1 MMKERHK
8 GWFVCLGVV
17 FFAAL
22 LVTAAPSLWADGAAV
37 VRITT
42 PTHDSTY
49 VAGDP
54 IQFSGSFRPGRD
66 GSQEGVSMVWTSQ
79 LDGQIGVGM
88 LLTTASLS
96 VGNHRI
102 TLTVSGKEDSV
113 LGSDTI
119 RIKVDHTAAGAGD
132 LSGVGGVEADK
143 GADYFISPF

>member
-1 MMKERHK
+1 MMKKSNK
-8 GWFVCLGVV
+8 GWFVCLGIA
-17 FFAAL
+17 FCAAL
-22 LVTAAPSLWADGAAV
+22 LITTGPSLWADGAAA

-54 IQFSGSFRPGRD
+54 IQFTGSFRPGRD
-66 GSQEGVSMVWTSQ
+66 GSQDGVAMVWTSQ
-79 LDGQIGVGM
+79 LDGQIGIGM
-88 LLTTASLS
+88 LLTTTSLS

-102 TLTVSGKEDSV
+102 TLTVSGKGGSV

-132 LSGVGGVEADK
+132 LSGVGGVEAEK
-143 GADYFISPF
+143 GAEYFISPF

>member
-1 MMKERHK
+1 MKKRNW
-8 GWFVCLGVV
+8 GWPVCLGVA

-22 LVTAAPSLWADGAAV
+22 LITAGASSWAGGAAV

-42 PTHDSTY
+42 PTHDSTH
-49 VAGDP
+49 VAGNP
-54 IQFSGSFRPGRD
+54 IQFSGSFRPGR
-66 GSQEGVSMVWTSQ
+66 GGTQEGVSMVWTSQ
-79 LDGQIGVGM
+79 LDGQIGIGM

-102 TLTVSGKEDSV
+102 TLTVSGKGGTV

-132 LSGVGGVEADK
+132 LSGVGGVEAEK
-143 GADYFISPF
+143 GAEYFISPF